1 MQTPQLFFQP
11 GPADRWLGH
20 ASRPALRR
28 MAVLAL
34 LLGAAALASAGWRV
48 WVAQQALA
56 NWQAEQ
62 ADQARAH
69 QSAARAHPAA
79 PTANAGGATPAG
91 PTPGRLRAL
100 NGVIERLNQPWVSL
114 LDTLASETTAP
125 VTLLSLVADGER
137 GSLRLDAEAPT
148 LPPLLAYARRLQA
161 APLVDQLQLLRHE
174 AQERDRLRPTRLSLE
189 LTLARAGQTGKP
201 ETGP

>member
-28 MAVLAL
+28 MAMLAL

-56 NWQAEQ
+56 DWQAEQ
-62 ADQARAH
+62 AQARL
-69 QSAARAHPAA
+69 SAARARPAA

-91 PTPGRLRAL
+91 PSPGRLRAL

-137 GSLRLDAEAPT
+137 GSLRLEAEAPT

-174 AQERDRLRPTRLSLE
+174 TQERDRLRPTRLSLE
-189 LTLARAGQTGKP
+189 LSLTRTVQTGKP

>member
-1 MQTPQLFFQP
+1 MQTPQLFLQP

-20 ASRPALRR
+20 ASSRALRR
-28 MAVLAL
+28 AAMLAL
-34 LLGAAALASAGWRV
+34 LISAAALASAGWRV

-56 NWQAEQ
+56 DWQ
-62 ADQARAH
+62 ADQVQAR
-69 QSAARAHPAA
+69 QSAARAHPVAA
-79 PTANAGGATPAG
+79 TDKALGATPAG
-91 PTPGRLRAL
+91 LSPGRLRAL

-114 LDTLASETTAP
+114 LDTLATEASAP
-125 VTLLSLVADGER
+125 VTLISLVADGER
-137 GSLRLDAEAPT
+137 GSLRLEAEAPT

-189 LTLARAGQTGKP
+189 LTLARAVQPGKP
-201 ETGP
+201 EAGP

>member
-28 MAVLAL
+28 MAMLAL

-56 NWQAEQ
+56 DWQAEQ
-62 ADQARAH
+62 AQARL
-69 QSAARAHPAA
+69 SAARARPAA
-79 PTANAGGATPAG
+79 PTANAGGATPTG

-137 GSLRLDAEAPT
+137 GSLRLEAEAPT

-189 LTLARAGQTGKP
+189 LTLARAVQPGKI
-201 ETGP
+201 GRAHV

>member
-28 MAVLAL
+28 TAVLAL
-34 LLGAAALASAGWRV
+34 LLGALALASAGWRV

-56 NWQAEQ
+56 DWQAEQ
-62 ADQARAH
+62 AQAR
-69 QSAARAHPAA
+69 QSAARARPAA
-79 PTANAGGATPAG
+79 ATALSSGAAPAG
-91 PTPGRLRAL
+91 LSAGRLRAL

-114 LDTLASETTAP
+114 LDTLANEGLAP
-125 VTLLSLVADGER
+125 VTLISLVADGER
-137 GSLRLDAEAPT
+137 GSLRLEAEAPS

-161 APLVDQLQLLRHE
+161 APLVGHLQLLRHE

-189 LTLARAGQTGKP
+189 LALARTTQAGKP

>member
-28 MAVLAL
+28 TAVLAL
-34 LLGAAALASAGWRV
+34 LLGALALASAGWRV

-56 NWQAEQ
+56 DWQAEQ
-62 ADQARAH
+62 AQAR
-69 QSAARAHPAA
+69 QSAARTRPAA
-79 PTANAGGATPAG
+79 ATATSGGAAPVGLSA
-91 PTPGRLRAL
+91 GRLRAL

-114 LDTLASETTAP
+114 LDTLANEGLAP
-125 VTLLSLVADGER
+125 VTLISLVADGER
-137 GSLRLDAEAPT
+137 GSLRLEAEAPS

-161 APLVDQLQLLRHE
+161 APLVGHLQLLRHE

-189 LTLARAGQTGKP
+189 LALARTTQAGKP